1 MNFNNLI
8 GNDTIKNI
16 LKTNVINNNIVH
28 SYMFLGQEGIGKSI
42 FANDFAE
49 MLMCSSDKEKSCGK
63 CKSCLEFESKNNPD
77 FFQINPD
84 GKSIKI
90 DIIRNLQEKIIEK
103 PIVSE
108 KKIYIINNAD
118 TMTIEAQNCLLKT
131 LEEPPEYVTIILIVT
146 NESNILPTIKSRCM
160 KIVFNKIEEKDFK
173 NYILK
178 DINMLNTSK
187 DILNDN
193 DIPVNQDGIKTKNK
207 ENALNIK
214 DNILNNIDDRYI
226 IKDSVLKMC
235 DGSLGKWEKIKS
247 KLQEYDIIDNA
258 INNIEIKDKLE
269 IMKDLEILYKSKDEI
284 MDYLEFINVLL
295 YNNFLKNDNYKYINS
310 IKIVEKTR
318 KNLLANSNYDMSID
332 NLLLKIWEEINEE
345 YSWC

>member
-16 LKTNVINNNIVH
+16 LKTNVINNNTVH
-28 SYMFLGQEGIGKSI
+28 SYMFLGPEGIGKSL

-49 MLMCSSDKEKSCGK
+49 MLMCSSQKEKSCGK
-63 CKSCLEFESKNNPD
+63 CKSCLEFDSKNNPD
-77 FFQINPD
+77 FFLINND

-90 DIIRNLQEKIIEK
+90 DIIRKLQEKIIEK

-118 TMTIEAQNCLLKT
+118 TMTVEAQNCLLKT
-131 LEEPPEYVTIILIVT
+131 LEEPPEYVVIILIIT

-160 KIVFNKIEEKDFK
+160 KMVFNKIEEKEFK

-178 DINMLNTSK
+178 DINALNTSK
-187 DILNDN
+187 DIINDN
-193 DIPVNQDGIKTKNK
+193 DITGNQHGTKIKNI
-207 ENALNIK
+207 ENVLNIK
-214 DNILNNIDDRYI
+214 DNILNNIDERYT
-226 IKDSVLKMC
+226 IKDSILKMC
-235 DGSLGKWEKIKS
+235 DGSLGKWQKIKN
-247 KLQEYDIIDNA
+247 KLEQYDIIDNA
-258 INNIEIKDKLE
+258 ISNIEIKDKLE
-269 IMKDLEILYKSKDEI
+269 IMKDLEIIYKSKEEI

-295 YNNFLKNDNYKYINS
+295 YDNFLKNNNYKYINS
-310 IKIVEKTR
+310 IDIVEKTR

-332 NLLLKIWEEINEE
+332 NLIFKIWEEINEE